1 MGGIFSVFLTTA
13 LTACK
18 KEIIATQ
25 DEAQKETMLVER
37 LGLTADGKL
46 LKFATLEAYEKAVDH
61 EQAEL
66 QEEMLTSIKKASFP
80 NYFSNSTVIE
90 KNANAKEDHEMDDFL
105 GQLLN
110 KDGAVQIGEHIY
122 KVDLQKEK
130 VFVIEVKN
138 SISDY
143 SDLINGR
150 TSNKNVKEYSFD
162 DDVLELVESGV
173 ENQQNSLLCN
183 EDHLGN
189 RYVETSVYDIPGYG
203 GVFKFWG
210 DADYRR
216 YGIYYSIVTTARSTV
231 QGQIRIYVQLENV
244 WHHQRCGNTVGPYS
258 HPWYQSNPA
267 THNFQKHKSYSGSKA
282 LNGLHTKFRIRC
294 EIPGV
299 PQGGNTYSTYFTE
312 WRVIQV
318 NNPVFP

>member
-1 MGGIFSVFLTTA
+1 MFYGGIFSVFLTRA

-18 KEIIATQ
+18 KEIIATH

-37 LGLTADGKL
+37 LGLTTDGKL

-90 KNANAKEDHEMDDFL
+90 KNANAKEGQEMDDFL

-130 VFVIEVKN
+130 VFVIEAKN
-138 SISDY
+138 STSDY

-150 TSNKNVKEYSFD
+150 TSNKNVKEFSTD
-162 DDVLELVESGV
+162 DDVLYIVRDGV
-173 ENQQNSLLCN
+173 SEKC
-183 EDHLGN
+183 GG
-189 RYVETSVYDIPGYG
+189 IGYHSAAEYPEG
-203 GVFKFWG
+203 YATDNYEYYLFSMDNFRG
-210 DADYRR
+210 
-216 YGIYYSIVTTARSTV
+216 GIYFSFRMTFELLPNPNMWGAPTTTVSFRKEIVPHDIHIQFRPCNSVSNYYFSKGVYTIPKVASHSSKWVAASSSRNLNKISARARGILSYNGVDYYTKFV
-231 QGQIRIYVQLENV
+231 SIYVN
-244 WHHQRCGNTVGPYS
+244 
-258 HPWYQSNPA
+258 
-267 THNFQKHKSYSGSKA
+267 
-282 LNGLHTKFRIRC
+282 
-294 EIPGV
+294 
-299 PQGGNTYSTYFTE
+299 
-312 WRVIQV
+312 
-318 NNPVFP
+318 